1 MVGFV
6 KSGAGVTAVLAI
18 GLALAPASGA
28 PELRGKTTTAPS
40 ALRGSIGY
48 FTPAAG
54 DPKLAQMFARG
65 ALSTHGFRFT
75 PVTDGR
81 NSAVTVAVRAS
92 VGHSAA
98 ETVALAR
105 ARIAPNMAP
114 AAAPSS
120 KSELE
125 IKPVSYSLGSAVGW
139 KRFAA
144 PAKAP
149 EFDPSALSAAR
160 EKLASGIIPKNSKW
174 DTNVRVA
181 EDRKLGVA
189 PGTFA
194 GSKNMSVD
202 VAGSYRLTRN
212 LDLSAGVRIRSDRDR
227 LGQAA
232 DPRQDS
238 QAVYLGTTFRF

>member
-1 MVGFV
+1 MVGLV
-6 KSGAGVTAVLAI
+6 KSGAGVAAMLAI
-18 GLALAPASGA
+18 GLAFAPASGA
-28 PELRGKTTTAPS
+28 PELHGKTASAPS
-40 ALRGSIGY
+40 ALRGSVGY
-48 FTPAAG
+48 FTPASG

-92 VGHSAA
+92 VGRSAS
-98 ETVALAR
+98 ETLALAR
-105 ARIAPNMAP
+105 TRIAPNLAPAP
-114 AAAPSS
+114 AASG

-144 PAKAP
+144 PVKAP

-160 EKLASGIIPKNSKW
+160 DKLASGIIPKNSKW

-181 EDRKLGVA
+181 EDRKLGET
-189 PGTFA
+189 PGTIA
-194 GSKNMSVD
+194 GAKNMSVD

-227 LGQAA
+227 LGQPA